1 MMRLTKNLLFSTC
14 ATLTLFS
21 SAASLAD
28 VTHSIF
34 GTTSSGEIVDAFLLT
49 NNNGVSVRVVS
60 LGALIDQINVPDRNG
75 KFSNVV
81 VSLPDLAAYESSGSF
96 NRTVGRYANRI
107 AGGKI
112 TLDGQD
118 YILPVNDNGIIIHGG
133 PGAFGRKNWS
143 SEIVPSSEGETVR
156 FSLLSPDGD
165 AGFPGNM
172 HVHVTYT
179 LDNNNALHIDYTAT
193 TDKTTVINLTNH
205 TYFNLA
211 GDSVRDIYDH
221 LIQVVANE
229 YTPADELSVPTGEYA
244 NVAGTPFDLRQLTRI
259 GERINSSHPQILNA
273 GGYDHNFV
281 LSRAMRDE
289 PELAIRLID
298 PDSGRQM
305 DTLTTEPGVQ
315 IFTANGFDGSRL
327 NATGTTLRQSYGI
340 ALETQHFPDSPNKP
354 QFPSTVL
361 RPGEEFRSTTIY
373 AFSIAD

>member
-1 MMRLTKNLLFSTC
+1 MKKTTFFSCTTIS
-14 ATLTLFS
+14 ALTLL
-21 SAASLAD
+21 SAASCLAD
-28 VTHSIF
+28 AKHSVF
-34 GTTSSGEIVDAFLLT
+34 GTTSTGETVDAYVLT
-49 NNNGVSVRVVS
+49 NDNGASVRLVS
-60 LGALIDQINVPDRNG
+60 LGALIDQINVPDRAGN
-75 KFSNVV
+75 FSNVV
-81 VSLPDLAAYESSGSF
+81 VALPDLAAYESSGSF

-112 TLDGQD
+112 TLDGVD
-118 YILPVNDNGIIIHGG
+118 YELPVNDNGIIIHGG

-143 SEIVPSSEGETVR
+143 SEIVPAADGDAVR

-165 AGFPGNM
+165 AGFPGNLN
-172 HVHVTYT
+172 VTVTYT

-193 TDKTTVINLTNH
+193 TDKTTVVNLTNH

-211 GDSVRDIYDH
+211 GDSSRDVYDH
-221 LIQVVANE
+221 LMQVYANE
-229 YTPADELSVPTGEYA
+229 YTPADERSVPTGEYA
-244 NVAGTPFDLRQLTRI
+244 SVIGTPFDLRELTKI
-259 GERINSSHPQILNA
+259 GDRINSSHPQMLYA
-273 GGYDHNFV
+273 SGYDHNFV
-281 LSRAMRDE
+281 LSREARAE

-298 PDSGRQM
+298 PDTGRQM

-354 QFPSTVL
+354 QFPSTEL